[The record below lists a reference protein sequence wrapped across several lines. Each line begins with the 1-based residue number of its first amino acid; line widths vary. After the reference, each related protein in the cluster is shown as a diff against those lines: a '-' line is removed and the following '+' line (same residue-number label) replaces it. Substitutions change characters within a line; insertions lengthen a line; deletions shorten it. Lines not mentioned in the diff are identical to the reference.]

1 MKVNVRAAKLFAALT
16 FFLFVAFNIPGR
28 LVVDGTTKSWF
39 AVSVPG
45 PERFADKIPWM
56 KPARL
61 NRGWPWVFQSETGY
75 HFITKEGRNLLL
87 PKPDR
92 PSFWQRTSIPLVAAN
107 VAVSGFFA
115 IIIQL
120 VFRMFGRGNSGDVS
134 SN

>member
-61 NRGWPWVFQSETGY
+61 NRGWPWVFRMSAIWIACNFVLLFLWYREPSGRTGVSEAEMDAERDAAT
-75 HFITKEGRNLLL
+75 TRCVWLALWARL
-87 PKPDR
+87 PR
-92 PSFWQRTSIPLVAAN
+92 
-107 VAVSGFFA
+107 
-115 IIIQL
+115 
-120 VFRMFGRGNSGDVS
+120 
-134 SN
+134 